1 MKPRWIIAAAAALSL
16 ALLTVPML
24 RRTGSEH
31 LSSSAG
37 SAPSAD
43 ARPEVCDASGAGK
56 LDFVLKDKNNTPL
69 NLATFKGK
77 VVLLN
82 FWATWCGPC
91 KEEIPSFVQLY
102 DKYKEDGFEII
113 GVSIDD
119 TAEQLQQFT
128 HDWRMKYP
136 VVQMQSDI
144 EDAYG
149 PFYGVPTSYFIARDG
164 TICSKHLGPV
174 SKADAEPEIE
184 ALLKMKPAV

>member
-1 MKPRWIIAAAAALSL
+1 MKPRWIIVAAAALAL
-16 ALLTVPML
+16 GLLTLPML
-24 RRTGSEH
+24 RGGGGERLTASKGSTTGST
-31 LSSSAG
+31 
-37 SAPSAD
+37 
-43 ARPEVCDASGAGK
+43 ARPEVCDATGAGK

-91 KEEIPSFVQLY
+91 KEEIPSFVEMY
-102 DKYKEDGFEII
+102 DKYKREGFEIV

-119 TAEQLQQFT
+119 TADQLQQFT
-128 HDWRMKYP
+128 HEWRMQYP

-149 PFYGVPTSYFIARDG
+149 PFYGVPTSYFIGRDG

-184 ALLKMKPAV
+184 ALLKAKPAL

>member
-1 MKPRWIIAAAAALSL
+1 MKPRWIITAAAALAL

-24 RRTGSEH
+24 RRGGSEH
-31 LSSSAG
+31 LASSTG
-37 SAPSAD
+37 TAPAA
-43 ARPEVCDASGAGK
+43 ARAEVCDASGAGK
-56 LDFVLKDKNNTPL
+56 LDFVLKDKNNVPL
-69 NLATFKGK
+69 DLATFKGK

-91 KEEIPSFVQLY
+91 KEEIPSFVEMY
-102 DKYKEDGFEII
+102 DKYKGEGLEIV

-128 HDWRMKYP
+128 HEWHMRYP

-164 TICSKHLGPV
+164 TVCTKHLGPIAR
-174 SKADAEPEIE
+174 SDLEPEIQ

>member
-1 MKPRWIIAAAAALSL
+1 MKPRWIITAAAALAL

-24 RRTGSEH
+24 RRGGSEH
-31 LSSSAG
+31 LSSPVDASNSG
-37 SAPSAD
+37 
-43 ARPEVCDASGAGK
+43 ARPEVCDASGPGK

-91 KEEIPSFVQLY
+91 KEEIPSFVQMY
-102 DKYKEDGFEII
+102 DEYKDEGFEIV

-164 TICSKHLGPV
+164 TVCSKHLGPV
-174 SKADAEPEIE
+174 SKAEAEPEIQ